1 MSEDSRDKSMSDSE
15 LKRLQVDIARRQATF
30 WRFVS
35 VTGSVFS
42 KALIWGVFFGIL
54 WILRDFFALVFMT
67 FVFSFVSTSIVRSLM
82 HHFPKLKWRMGVI
95 CVFSGFL
102 VLTAAV
108 VWLAIPQVKQGVWQL
123 KETIQELPAK
133 WDKEIDPWLYDHVG
147 VYRRLVSEEVE
158 IPIEEGDDGQP
169 KPIDDQDESPP
180 PPADDSGDKATASV
194 DQADKPATRT
204 ILQRKTFWE
213 VDKVREFLNDTQNEW
228 LQNVPNVLR
237 DVVTAIAAVFSL
249 LFLSLLFSF
258 LILFDLQS
266 LRLEVAKLEET
277 KLARFYKETVQN
289 IVQFGAVLGK
299 VLEAQAVIALVNTAL
314 TAIALSIL
322 GVPNVGFLSL
332 LVFVCGFIPVAGVFI
347 SSVPVCLIGLFS
359 GGITTMLILIGVI
372 TAIHFLEAY
381 VLNPR
386 IMGAALH
393 VNPVLV
399 LIILVIGHHVMGI
412 WGLLLGVPICYYFF
426 THVIK
431 REDKEIGLRVRLKPR
446 RIKPDKAK

>member
-1 MSEDSRDKSMSDSE
+1 MSEDSAKKPADGDE
-15 LKRLQVDIARRQATF
+15 LRELQVEIARRQATY
-30 WRFVS
+30 WRLVA
-35 VTGSVFS
+35 VAGSAFS

-67 FVFSFVSTSIVRSLM
+67 FVFSFISTSIVRSLM
-82 HHFPKLKWRMGVI
+82 HHFPRLKWRVGVV

-123 KETIQELPAK
+123 KETIQELPSK

-158 IPIEEGDDGQP
+158 VPIEAPEEGAQQP
-169 KPIDDQDESPP
+169 THEPDEAEQPGDSTPDAGKGMADQVE
-180 PPADDSGDKATASV
+180 
-194 DQADKPATRT
+194 KPATRT

-213 VDKVREFLNDTQNEW
+213 VEKVREFLTDTQNQW

-266 LRLEVAKLEET
+266 LRMEVAKLEET

-314 TAIALSIL
+314 TAIALSLL

-347 SSVPVCLIGLFS
+347 SSVPICLIALFS
-359 GGITTMLILIGVI
+359 GGVSALLILIAVI

-399 LIILVIGHHVMGI
+399 LIILVIGHHIMGI

-446 RIKPDKAK
+446 RNRPDKAK